1 VTSIEVENLLAA
13 RLGFDIESIG
23 RKAVETVIRLS
34 MKDADFSDPAA
45 YARMLSES
53 ADGWDSFVER
63 VVIPETWFFRDVVPF
78 ELCANWA
85 RVRMR
90 GQPGKVLRI
99 LSCPCSTGEEP
110 YSLVMAML
118 QSGIAADSF
127 TVDALDVSRSA
138 LKLAQTAVFNERSFR
153 DDAPWYR
160 TAYFDPGLTRGAW
173 RLRSS
178 VASKVRFQHG
188 NLISTKFLID
198 AEPYDLVFCRN
209 LLIYLHTEA
218 RLNAVTALH
227 RLTAD
232 DGLLVVG
239 HAEAAFA
246 RERGFKLME
255 PAAAFAFVKNG
266 HNAFSKPSVN
276 SRPEPLP
283 KKPVS
288 PAVVTS
294 NAALDMKQESAVAPP
309 PEDTEL
315 ASLAAARRLGDA
327 GKLHEALHVCG
338 EYLRRVP
345 KSAEG
350 HFLVGVLYDALG
362 QMDLAI
368 KSFRKSLY
376 LDPAHR
382 ESLLHLALKH
392 EARGDAPGAAL
403 LRERAR
409 RAPNDGVAE

>member
-1 VTSIEVENLLAA
+1 VTSIEVENLLSA
-13 RLGFDIESIG
+13 RLGFDIESVG
-23 RKAVETVIRLS
+23 RKAVETVLRQS
-34 MKDADFSDPAA
+34 MKEAGFSDPAA
-45 YARMLSES
+45 YARMLRES
-53 ADGWDSFVER
+53 ANGWDSFVER

-90 GQPGKVLRI
+90 GQPSKVLRI

-127 TVDALDVSRSA
+127 TVDAFDVSRGA
-138 LKLAQTAVFNERSFR
+138 LTFAQAAIFNERSFR
-153 DDAPWYR
+153 DDTPWYR
-160 TAYFDPGLTRGAW
+160 ATYFDPGQNRGTW

-178 VASKVRFQHG
+178 AASKVRFQHG
-188 NLISTKFLID
+188 NLISNEFLID

-209 LLIYLHTEA
+209 LLIYLHSEA
-218 RLNAVTALH
+218 RLSAVATLQ
-227 RLTAD
+227 RLTAE

-266 HNAFSKPSVN
+266 HRPSSKPRVN
-276 SRPEPLP
+276 SRSEPLP
-283 KKPVS
+283 NRTAS
-288 PAVVTS
+288 PA
-294 NAALDMKQESAVAPP
+294 AATGSAVPDMKQETALARP

-376 LDPAHR
+376 LDPSHR
-382 ESLLHLALKH
+382 ESLFHLALKH

-409 RAPNDGVAE
+409 RAPNDEATE

>member
-1 VTSIEVENLLAA
+1 MTSIEVENLLAA

>member
-90 GQPGKVLRI
+90 GHPGKVLRI

-127 TVDALDVSRSA
+127 TVDAFDVSRSA

-160 TAYFDPGLTRGAW
+160 TAYFDPSLTRGAW

-198 AEPYDLVFCRN
+198 AEPYDMVFCRN
-209 LLIYLHTEA
+209 LLIYLHSEA

-266 HNAFSKPSVN
+266 HLASLKPSVN